1 MIARPPTTVAIVG
14 YGAIGRYTVDAMAG
28 DAHCRVGA
36 VIVRTARV
44 AEVQAA
50 LGPSIQVC
58 DSIASLA
65 EPPDLIVEA
74 AGHGALG
81 EHGVPALRAGFRL
94 LVVSVGALADRAL
107 LEVLEEA
114 ATEGGGV
121 AEIAPGAVGGI
132 DALAAARQGGLERV
146 TYTSRKPPAAWK
158 GTPGEALCDLDRLDA
173 PFTPLRR
180 PGRRSRADLSEER
193 ERGGDRGLGRQ
204 PASTA
209 PRCASS
215 PTRRRPETCTRSRPW
230 VRSAGWRCAWRA
242 GRCRTIPR
250 PPASP
255 PSPSCARS
263 ATMPRRSGFDR
274 ASNTCGAKHFKCSK
288 I

>member
-1 MIARPPTTVAIVG
+1 MTAPAQTTVAIVG

-28 DAHCRVGA
+28 DARCRVGA
-36 VIVRTARV
+36 VIVRPARV
-44 AEVQAA
+44 VETQAA

-81 EHGVPALRAGFRL
+81 EHGVPALRAGLRL

-107 LEVLEEA
+107 LEVLEVA

-173 PFTPLRR
+173 PFTLYEGP
-180 PGRRSRADLSEER
+180 ADEAARTYPKNANVAATVAL
-193 ERGGDRGLGRQ
+193 
-204 PASTA
+204 
-209 PRCASS
+209 
-215 PTRRRPETCTRSRPW
+215 
-230 VRSAGWRCAWRA
+230 AGA
-242 GRCRTIPR
+242 
-250 PPASP
+250 
-255 PSPSCARS
+255 
-263 ATMPRRSGFDR
+263 GFDR
-274 ASNTCGAKHFKCSK
+274 TAVRIVADPAAPGNVHEIEAIGAFGRMVLRIEGRPLPDNPKTSSLTAFSVLRAIRNRASS
-288 I
+288 IRI